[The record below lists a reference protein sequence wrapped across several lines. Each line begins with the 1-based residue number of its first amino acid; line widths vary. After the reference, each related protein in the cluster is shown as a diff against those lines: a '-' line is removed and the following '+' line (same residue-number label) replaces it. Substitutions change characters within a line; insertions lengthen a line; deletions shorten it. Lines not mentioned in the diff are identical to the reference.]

1 MSQDLLIVG
10 IGNVFLGDDGFGV
23 EVARRLASQEL
34 PAGVR
39 AADFGTRG
47 LHLAFELLD
56 RPEATTIL
64 VDATP
69 RGGDPGTVY
78 LIEPDL
84 GQLADL
90 VGPGAGAG
98 GMTDA
103 HGMTPEAVFSLLRT
117 LGGTPGRVLI
127 VGCEPLR
134 CEEEMGLSPPVEAA
148 VGEAV
153 KLVRE
158 VVDRELQGREQRARQ
173 EPPAQQEPPA
183 PPEQQGQQGQQELMN
198 PREEVGRIHR
208 EGERA

>member
-1 MSQDLLIVG
+1 MSQGLLIVG

-23 EVARRLASQEL
+23 EVVRRLGDLPL

-39 AADFGTRG
+39 VADFGTRG

-56 RPEATTIL
+56 RAADTTIL

-69 RGGDPGTVY
+69 RGGEPGTVY

-84 GQLADL
+84 GRLADL
-90 VGPGAGAG
+90 AGTGAGMA
-98 GMTDA
+98 DA
-103 HGMTPEAVFSLLRT
+103 HAMTPDAVFALLRT

-134 CEEEMGLSPPVEAA
+134 CEEEMGLSPPVEQA

-153 KLVRE
+153 RMVLE
-158 VVDRELQGREQRARQ
+158 VVARERR
-173 EPPAQQEPPA
+173 
-183 PPEQQGQQGQQELMN
+183 GQ
-198 PREEVGRIHR
+198 R
-208 EGERA
+208 EGPESTAAAVSAPRPEGLRGKLSHDRGCA